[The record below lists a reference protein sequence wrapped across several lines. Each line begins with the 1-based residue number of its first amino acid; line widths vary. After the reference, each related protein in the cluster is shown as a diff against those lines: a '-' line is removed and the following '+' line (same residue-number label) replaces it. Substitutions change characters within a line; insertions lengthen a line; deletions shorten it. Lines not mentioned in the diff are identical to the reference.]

1 MAHVDAHPD
10 TEDIWR
16 TLSDRLRQFIR
27 TRVSSPADAEDI
39 LQSVFLRI
47 HQGLGQLKRS
57 DRLESWV
64 FQITRNAIADQ
75 FRRTLHASLE
85 LDELSAPLDDEKP
98 DNINAEVAGCLGVLV
113 DRLPEKLQRAITM
126 YEREGISQQE
136 IALQESIS
144 LSAAKSRV
152 QRGRKLLRELL
163 EACCQFQFDRLGNI
177 LAWESGTS
185 DPQFSGKCGC
195 HAACDSGLT

>member
-10 TEDIWR
+10 TEEIWR

-27 TRVSSPADAEDI
+27 TRVSSPADADDI

-47 HQGLGQLKRS
+47 HRNVNRLRRS
-57 DRLESWV
+57 DRVESWV
-64 FQITRNAIADQ
+64 FQITRNAIADH
-75 FRRTLHASLE
+75 FRRTPHASLE
-85 LDELSAPLDDEKP
+85 LDGLSAPLDDEQP
-98 DNINAEVAGCLGVLV
+98 DNINTEVAGCLGVLV
-113 DRLPEKLQRAITM
+113 ERLPEKLQRAVTM
-126 YEREGISQQE
+126 FEREGISQQE

-195 HAACDSGLT
+195 HAACDISRT